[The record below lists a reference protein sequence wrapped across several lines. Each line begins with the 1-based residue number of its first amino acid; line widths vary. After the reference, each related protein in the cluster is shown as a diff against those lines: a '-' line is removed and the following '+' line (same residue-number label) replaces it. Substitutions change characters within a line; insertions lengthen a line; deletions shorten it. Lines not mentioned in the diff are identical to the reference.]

1 MRRTPMIGRTRTEDS
16 SGHHSLLQYIAAIN
30 ANKAKREA
38 REVGEREGMFPMS
51 FVMQAMNDDDDCLL

>member
-1 MRRTPMIGRTRTEDS
+1 MIGRTRTEDS

-30 ANKAKREA
+30 ANKARREA